1 MAAWP
6 TAEGDAV
13 LGVFDG
19 LTLILALFLALTLTL
34 TVALTLALALT
45 LTLTLALALT
55 LTLALILTLTRCTD
69 ATAINF
75 DSIATVLEGCV
86 ATYPVTHF

>member
-1 MAAWP
+1 MLGP
-6 TAEGDAV
+6 HTYLSVYLSTHLIYLIYQAEHSRA
-13 LGVFDG
+13 
-19 LTLILALFLALTLTL
+19 TLTL
-34 TVALTLALALT
+34 TVTLTLALTLALT
-45 LTLTLALALT
+45 
-55 LTLALILTLTRCTD
+55 LTLTRCTD